1 MEAQLQALNERQR
14 EAVVY
19 KDGPL
24 LVLAGAGSGKTRVLT
39 TRISYLIHHGVSAAN
54 ILAVT
59 FTNKAAGEM
68 KERIAE
74 LLSVPYDQSRSLF
87 TSHKLPFVGTFHSL
101 CVQIL
106 RREAANVGY
115 SANFVIYDSDDQ
127 LSVVKRVM
135 KEMSIDKKEANPY
148 AVKHMISSAKNELQT
163 PEVMARMADDY
174 FGETAAKIYKRYQEI
189 LKDSDA
195 FDFDDLIGEVL
206 SILKKNE
213 KILERYQ
220 ERFRYILVDEY
231 QDTNKAQYELVK
243 LLASKYRNLCV
254 VGDDWQSIYGW
265 RGADVRNILDFE
277 KDYPEAKVVK
287 LEQNYRSTQ
296 NILDAAHHVMKESS
310 EYRDKELWTEQG
322 SGECISRFVARNA
335 YGEAEFVARKVLEA
349 KNVGKRYDQMAILYR
364 TNVQSRI
371 FEEILLKHGIPY
383 KIVGGVRFYDRKEI
397 KDVLAY
403 LRLLTNPSD
412 SQAFLRVVNYPT
424 RKIGAKSVTV
434 VQDEAQKRGISY
446 LQLIQDDAFVDTIR
460 GGAKKGLRDFRSIF
474 ERAQE
479 KMTEFT
485 LAELIE
491 YVSNTSGIVDT
502 IRDGSDEGENRYENV
517 LELLSVAER
526 FMRGDAKTDL
536 EALLQEVSLLSD
548 QDEMDNSSPFQA
560 PQEKDELIMMTIH
573 SAKGLEF
580 DYVFLVG
587 MEENL
592 FPHSRSVFEPKELDE
607 ERRLCYVGMTRAKH
621 RLFIVRAEERSI
633 FGNFQSN
640 VESRFTEL
648 LPENLVKDIGGGF
661 AGSGVDSFS
670 QASGFQENAIQLDD
684 MGAASGGGVTA
695 LEDGDLVMHAAFGK
709 GVVLRV
715 LDNQYEIAFAKRGIK
730 KIAKDFPKMRKIS

>member
-1 MEAQLQALNERQR
+1 MEQQLQMLNREQK
-14 EAVVY
+14 EAVLHVN
-19 KDGPL
+19 GPL

-59 FTNKAAGEM
+59 FTNKASGEM
-68 KERIAE
+68 KERVAE
-74 LLSVPYDQSRSLF
+74 LLSVPYENTRSLF
-87 TSHKLPFVGTFHSL
+87 LSAQLPFVGTFHSL

-127 LSVVKRVM
+127 LSVVKQVM

-148 AVKHMISSAKNELQT
+148 AVKHLISSAKNELQN
-163 PEVMARMADDY
+163 PEEMAKMADDY
-174 FGETAAKIYKRYQEI
+174 FGETAAKIYKRYQQI
-189 LKDSDA
+189 LKESDA

-206 SILKKNE
+206 SILKKN
-213 KILERYQ
+213 KTILERYQ
-220 ERFRYILVDEY
+220 ERFRYIMVDEY

-277 KDYPEAKVVK
+277 KDYPEAKVIK

-296 NILDAAHHVMKESS
+296 NILDAAHHVMKDSS
-310 EYRDKELWTEQG
+310 EYREKELWTEKG
-322 SGECISRFVARNA
+322 KGECITRFVARNA
-335 YGEAEFVARKVLEA
+335 YGEAEYVATKVLEA
-349 KNVGKRYDQMAILYR
+349 KNNGKRYDQLAVLYR

-371 FEEILLKHGIPY
+371 FEEIFLQKGIPY

-397 KDVLAY
+397 KDVMAY
-403 LRLLTNPSD
+403 LRLLVNPAD

-424 RKIGAKSVTV
+424 RKIGAKSVTM
-434 VQDEAQKRGISY
+434 VQDEAQKRGVSY
-446 LQLIQDDAFVDTIR
+446 LNLIEDEAFLETIR
-460 GGAKKGLRDFRSIF
+460 GGAKKGLKDFRLIF
-474 ERAQE
+474 ERAKE
-479 KMTEFT
+479 KMGEYT

-491 YVSNTSGIVDT
+491 YVSNISGVVDT

-560 PQEKDELIMMTIH
+560 PGEKDEVIMMTIH

-587 MEENL
+587 MEENI
-592 FPHSRSVFEPKELDE
+592 FPHSRSLFEPKELDE

-621 RLFIVRAEERSI
+621 RLFLIRAEERSI

-640 VESRFTEL
+640 VESRFTEA
-648 LPENLVKDIGGGF
+648 LPDGLINDE
-661 AGSGVDSFS
+661 AGSFFS
-670 QASGFQENAIQLDD
+670 NSVRS
-684 MGAASGGGVTA
+684 SGGDFSFEEDAIDLDSDTPHSGGAPV
-695 LEDGDLVMHAAFGK
+695 LQDGDLVMHVAFGK

-715 LDNQYEIAFAKRGIK
+715 LSDQYEIAFAKHGIK
-730 KIAKDFPKMRKIS
+730 KIAKDFPKMKKI